1 VVSGGA
7 PRANQSTSLAV
18 QVGENPAR
26 MPHHSRQ
33 VTLVDIIDRLLGG
46 GVVIQGHITLAVA
59 DIDLVELD
67 IGVLVGS
74 IDKLAGR

>member
-1 VVSGGA
+1 VSDVA
-7 PRANQSTSLAV
+7 SPTSY
-18 QVGENPAR
+18 GT
-26 MPHHSRQ
+26 RQ
-33 VTLVDIIDRLLGG
+33 VTLVDLVDRLLGG

-67 IGVLVGS
+67 LRVLVGS

>member
-1 VVSGGA
+1 MVNDITSHASDIESVS
-7 PRANQSTSLAV
+7 RRTTDRSLL
-18 QVGENPAR
+18 GHRGP
-26 MPHHSRQ
+26 Q
-33 VTLVDIIDRLLGG
+33 VTLVDLLDRLLGG

-67 IGVLVGS
+67 LGILVGS

>member
-1 VVSGGA
+1 VVSGVAPGA
-7 PRANQSTSLAV
+7 SESTSPVFEAS
-18 QVGENPAR
+18 ENPSR
-26 MPHHSRQ
+26 LPHHSRQ
-33 VTLVDIIDRLLGG
+33 VTLVDILDRLLGG

-67 IGVLVGS
+67 LSLLVAS

>member
-1 VVSGGA
+1 VVNDIA
-7 PRANQSTSLAV
+7 PRASDTVSGSRRTTDTRSL
-18 QVGENPAR
+18 VGHRGP
-26 MPHHSRQ
+26 Q
-33 VTLVDIIDRLLGG
+33 VTLVDLLDRLLGG

-67 IGVLVGS
+67 LGILVGS

>member
-1 VVSGGA
+1 
-7 PRANQSTSLAV
+7 
-18 QVGENPAR
+18 

-33 VTLVDIIDRLLGG
+33 VTLVDILDRLLGG

-67 IGVLVGS
+67 LSLLVAS

>member
-1 VVSGGA
+1 MVSGVA
-7 PRANQSTSLAV
+7 SRAGESTSLVFEA
-18 QVGENPAR
+18 GENSSR

-33 VTLVDIIDRLLGG
+33 VTLVDILDRLLGG

-67 IGVLVGS
+67 VGVLVGS

>member
-1 VVSGGA
+1 MSDVAS
-7 PRANQSTSLAV
+7 PTSY
-18 QVGENPAR
+18 GT
-26 MPHHSRQ
+26 RQ
-33 VTLVDIIDRLLGG
+33 VTLVDLVDRLLGG

-67 IGVLVGS
+67 LRVLVGS